1 MASDKAARNAYN
13 RAQGEKCQAQARE
26 YDAKR
31 AANDEKIR
39 RLNEAKT
46 KLVDA
51 LEDYNTYMDN
61 VEKIESEIPDS
72 NFKGV
77 IRDNF
82 KKEVDEVVLD
92 INSDIN
98 HHQRNLSTLSGE
110 IASLEAENGNLIEW
124 AKNAWDMAAN
134 FFQSLV

>member
-39 RLNEAKT
+39 RLKEAKT

-51 LEDYNTYMDN
+51 LQDYNTFMDN
-61 VEKIESEIPDS
+61 V
-72 NFKGV
+72 
-77 IRDNF
+77 
-82 KKEVDEVVLD
+82 VDEVVLD

-98 HHQRNLSTLSGE
+98 HHQKNLSTLSGK

>member
-1 MASDKAARNAYN
+1 MASDKAERNAYN

-26 YDAKR
+26 YDSKR

-46 KLVDA
+46 KLVAA
-51 LEDYNTYMDN
+51 LQDYNTFMDN
-61 VEKIESEIPDS
+61 VEKIESEISDS

-98 HHQRNLSTLSGE
+98 HHQKNLSTLSGK

>member
-1 MASDKAARNAYN
+1 MASDKAERNAYN

-46 KLVDA
+46 KLVAA
-51 LEDYNTYMDN
+51 LQDYNTFMDN
-61 VEKIESEIPDS
+61 VRKKIESEISDS

-82 KKEVDEVVLD
+82 KK
-92 INSDIN
+92 
-98 HHQRNLSTLSGE
+98 
-110 IASLEAENGNLIEW
+110 
-124 AKNAWDMAAN
+124 K
-134 FFQSLV
+134 